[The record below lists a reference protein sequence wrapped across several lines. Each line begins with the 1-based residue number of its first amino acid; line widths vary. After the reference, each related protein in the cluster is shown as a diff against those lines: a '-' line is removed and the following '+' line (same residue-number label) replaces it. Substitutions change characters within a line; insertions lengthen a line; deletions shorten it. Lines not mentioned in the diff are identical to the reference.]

1 MNDNDNN
8 TSTDTTAPVT
18 NPTGEVI
25 TPLDFVIHVPDL
37 RNGDAKNI
45 VQAAPKASIAPEYR
59 WTLIRGL
66 PADRAIDA
74 VEYLIRATYAQI
86 MSTAGGTATDS
97 EKSEMR
103 KKAIIIGGVRAGAIA
118 SYKLQAADMNTK
130 ECVNGAYSY
139 DNGRIT
145 SVMAGSTASVLYPI
159 AQSMQSLSKI
169 EEEAVGM
176 MVFVGMAVPVLQGVS
191 LVSTGHHFLP
201 TTKNVFMGMKRQAMG
216 VVRANTRTWLE
227 GLGDVFDDMA
237 FHKACHPISPPA
249 KRIWAKDAKIST
261 RLHLAGHSAAAIRC
275 PAIPSDAAIGK
286 TAIALAVAAK
296 PTILNMGHDITI
308 VHGPVLMDALSNAAE
323 GLDERKAVEDIQAW
337 AAGIAA
343 QLAFCAGVIQAV
355 HESTGTGRNT
365 LLMAYS
371 VKKLMAEHQ
380 QQVQIGQLYAR
391 ASAQKIRDDLASGTF
406 ANPAISM

>member
-1 MNDNDNN
+1 MVN
-8 TSTDTTAPVT
+8 SDTETAPTT
-18 NPTGEVI
+18 NPRPPAPAGEEI
-25 TPLDFVIHVPDL
+25 RPLDFVIHVPDL
-37 RNGDAKNI
+37 RNGDPKTI
-45 VQAAPKASIAPEYR
+45 VQAAPKASIAPEFR
-59 WTLIRGL
+59 WTLIAGL

-86 MSTAGGTATDS
+86 MSTAGGTPTDS
-97 EKSEMR
+97 EKTEIR
-103 KKAIIIGGVRAGAIA
+103 KKAIIVGGVRAGAIA
-118 SYKLQAADMNTK
+118 SYKLAAADMNIK
-130 ECVNGAYSY
+130 ECVNSAYVFR
-139 DNGRIT
+139 DGRIA
-145 SVMAGSTASVLYPI
+145 SAAAGSTASALYPA
-159 AQSMQSLSKI
+159 AQSMQALNKI

-176 MVFVGMAVPVLQGVS
+176 LVFVGMAVPVLQGVS

-249 KRIWAKDAKIST
+249 KRIWAKDNEIST
-261 RLHLAGHSAAAIRC
+261 RLHLAGHSAASIRC

-286 TAIALAVAAK
+286 TAIALAIAAK

-308 VHGPVLMDALSNAAE
+308 VQGPILMETLSTAAE
-323 GLDERKAVEDIQAW
+323 GLDERKAVEAIQAW
-337 AAGIAA
+337 ASGIAA

-391 ASAQKIRDDLASGTF
+391 ASSQKIRDDLASGTF